1 MRKEHSLED
10 SLKMP
15 WNTEEIK
22 GKPEDKKL
30 MEEEAGLLGS
40 KLGHSEIVMAL
51 FDHRDWQS
59 DITNACMRI

>member
-1 MRKEHSLED
+1 
-10 SLKMP
+10 MP